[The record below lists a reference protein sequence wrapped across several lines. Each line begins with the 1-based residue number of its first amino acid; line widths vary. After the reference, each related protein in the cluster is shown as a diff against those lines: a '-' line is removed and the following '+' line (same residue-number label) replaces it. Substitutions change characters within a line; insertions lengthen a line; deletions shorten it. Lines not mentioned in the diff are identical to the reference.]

1 MLLLLPGAGRGG
13 AGVGELGEARRWE
26 VWESLNDRALV
37 RQRHGTMNHVVINEQ
52 VPRTG
57 ALFDATTR
65 SLSGLQTLFT
75 HTLVPMEIA
84 KVAAEEV
91 SGDKDEG
98 GRQVEWRRDA
108 ANEGVQEPSWLR
120 RGEERRG
127 GAANDSLGPS
137 RPLRGRGGEGRGW
150 REPAQVVHSSHV
162 ASGRKREELPCRW
175 SGEREKSPS
184 AVAKVAQ

>member
-1 MLLLLPGAGRGG
+1 
-13 AGVGELGEARRWE
+13 
-26 VWESLNDRALV
+26 
-37 RQRHGTMNHVVINEQ
+37 MNHVVINEQ

-75 HTLVPMEIA
+75 HTLVAMKIA

-98 GRQVEWRRDA
+98 GRQVKWRRDA

-120 RGEERRG
+120 RGEEVLLMTAWDPPDLSG
-127 GAANDSLGPS
+127 G
-137 RPLRGRGGEGRGW
+137 GRGGGTGPGRPQQP
-150 REPAQVVHSSHV
+150 RFHTVT
-162 ASGRKREELPCRW
+162 
-175 SGEREKSPS
+175 
-184 AVAKVAQ
+184 